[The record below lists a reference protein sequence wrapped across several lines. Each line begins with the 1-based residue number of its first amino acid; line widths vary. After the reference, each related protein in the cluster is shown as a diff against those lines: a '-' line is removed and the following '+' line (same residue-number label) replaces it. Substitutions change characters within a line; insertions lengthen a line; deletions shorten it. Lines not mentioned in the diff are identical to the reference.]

1 MGISEVFEEPTYV
14 QTQTEK
20 VVTVKNEG
28 TADQFVRVYLDFSDS
43 RIRDKSR
50 ILYSENQQE
59 GVTWDA
65 FLADLP
71 EGWAYVA
78 ETDPTDGA
86 LLGGYFYYTKAL
98 KPGETTPP
106 LIQGVKTAQETNTD
120 NITDFDIVVYSESV
134 QTTEIYADIPATPDS
149 SWNWRAAW
157 TSFLSLSQ

>member
-14 QTQTEK
+14 QTQTAK

-65 FLADLP
+65 FLANLP

-78 ETDPTDGA
+78 ETDSDGA